1 MIQAQTFFRIPEEK
15 KFLAG
20 CNRCHFGRIQLI
32 SNEDAQKRYPQ
43 AYTLPDLLLFMF
55 RDGLFTFCDC
65 DAGQVAAQVLEKAAA
80 DARTRA
86 AALLFRAAA
95 LVQPADE
102 PEDDEPNAIDVD
114 PEEVGEEEG
123 HRRALGYIVAVS
135 GHEEADSHMVGLTAA
150 GTLEWGG
157 RSPHVK
163 VGEA

>member
-1 MIQAQTFFRIPEEK
+1 MIRAKLAQLLT
-15 KFLAG
+15 LAAL
-20 CNRCHFGRIQLI
+20 RQQFDATLDHARGRTT
-32 SNEDAQKRYPQ
+32 S
-43 AYTLPDLLLFMF
+43 
-55 RDGLFTFCDC
+55 
-65 DAGQVAAQVLEKAAA
+65 A

-86 AALLFRAAA
+86 ATLLFRAAA

-102 PEDDEPNAIDVD
+102 PEDDEPSVIDVD

-123 HRRALGYIVAVS
+123 YRRALCYIVAVS
-135 GHEEADSHMVGLTAA
+135 GYEEADSHMVGLAAA

>member
-1 MIQAQTFFRIPEEK
+1 MIRDKIAQLLT
-15 KFLAG
+15 LAAL
-20 CNRCHFGRIQLI
+20 RQQLDATLDHARGRTT
-32 SNEDAQKRYPQ
+32 S
-43 AYTLPDLLLFMF
+43 
-55 RDGLFTFCDC
+55 
-65 DAGQVAAQVLEKAAA
+65 A

-102 PEDDEPNAIDVD
+102 PEDDEPSAIDVD

-123 HRRALGYIVAVS
+123 HRRALAFIA
-135 GHEEADSHMVGLTAA
+135 EAHGGECWKTGLAAA
-150 GTLEWGG
+150 GALEWGN